1 MPWQEKEMQSAA
13 LDLVLNGL
21 RKNKKKGNRQWT
33 ENCLTLDS
41 DLALQVFWG
50 RSAQLLMGFHHL
62 FFPGLYYYVH
72 TDGVGGIFF

>member
-1 MPWQEKEMQSAA
+1 
-13 LDLVLNGL
+13 
-21 RKNKKKGNRQWT
+21 
-33 ENCLTLDS
+33 LTLDS

-72 TDGVGGIFF
+72 TEHGGGGIFKKKNFPSEKKWNPKEGDRRMNTRD